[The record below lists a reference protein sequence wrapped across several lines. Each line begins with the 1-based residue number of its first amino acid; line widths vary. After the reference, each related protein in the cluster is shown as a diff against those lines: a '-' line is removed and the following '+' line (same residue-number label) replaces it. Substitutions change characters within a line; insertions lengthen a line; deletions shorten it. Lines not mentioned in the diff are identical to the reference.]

1 MRIDLS
7 FEGKHALVCGA
18 SDGIGRAIAKGLA
31 AHGAQLT
38 LLARRREKLEA
49 VAAELKQAGA
59 MSVRVLAFDLDD
71 RTELVTTVQSLI
83 SEHGPVHILVN
94 NSGGPSPGPILE
106 ATPEQ
111 FQQGL
116 GRHLFASQQ
125 LLKAV
130 LPGMREAGFGRILN
144 VISTS
149 VREPIPNLGVS
160 NTVRGAM
167 AAWAKT
173 VAGELPPGITI
184 NNLLPGQFDTD
195 RIASL
200 FASRATAEGRD
211 AAELRAE
218 AEARNPCGRIGYIKE
233 FGQACAYLC
242 SAHSGYVVGQN
253 LLIDGG
259 AFNSSH

>member
-38 LLARRREKLEA
+38 LLARRRDKLAA
-49 VAAELKQAGA
+49 VAGELEQAGA
-59 MSVRVLAFDLDD
+59 NSVRVLAFDLDE
-71 RTELVTTVQSLI
+71 RAELVTTVQDLMR
-83 SEHGPVHILVN
+83 EHGPVHILIN
-94 NSGGPSPGPILE
+94 NSGGPSPGPIIE

-116 GRHLFASQQ
+116 GRHLYASQQ

-167 AAWAKT
+167 ASWAKT

-184 NNLLPGQFDTD
+184 NNLLPGLTDTE
-195 RIASL
+195 RLASL
-200 FASRATAEGRD
+200 RSSIAERTGQSEEAVLEGWRQQVPEGRLAQPEEL
-211 AAELRAE
+211 AAAAVFLVSPA
-218 AEARNPCGRIGYIKE
+218 ASYIR
-233 FGQACAYLC
+233 GISLP
-242 SAHSGYVVGQN
+242 V
-253 LLIDGG
+253 DGG
-259 AFNSSH
+259 RLHCI